1 MRYNPFI
8 YPYFLSLVQ
17 IIITPEFNEVDL
29 KHKDYNDDLFFDL
42 NILVLIIPE
51 NAIY

>member
-1 MRYNPFI
+1 MRYNPFN
-8 YPYFLSLVQ
+8 YPYFLRLVQ
-17 IIITPEFNEVDL
+17 IIITLEFNEADL
-29 KHKDYNDDLFFDL
+29 KHIGYNDDLFFDL